1 MKCSYCVIMR
11 LVLILF
17 LVVASG
23 AGSSG
28 ANDLSQLRDAG
39 PGTFAD
45 ANTTLTAAAAAL
57 EGREESDETDAG
69 PAAALEGHEESDET
83 DDEREDD
90 RNRLFP
96 KMPKCESFDLR
107 CSILVFSVAL
117 GCFLVAV
124 ACTLCYAMHNKR
136 QQRQKLVPCDAY
148 CTCPAHANHSSHFA
162 TRLESA

>member
-1 MKCSYCVIMR
+1 MR
-11 LVLILF
+11 LVLNIF
-17 LVVASG
+17 LVLASR

-39 PGTFAD
+39 PGAFED
-45 ANTTLTAAAAAL
+45 DNTTLTAAAAAL
-57 EGREESDETDAG
+57 EGREESDETD
-69 PAAALEGHEESDET
+69 DET
-83 DDEREDD
+83 EED

-96 KMPKCESFDLR
+96 KLPSCERFDLP
-107 CSILVFSVAL
+107 CSILVFSCCLVL
-117 GCFLVAV
+117 FLFVV
-124 ACTLCYAMHNKR
+124 ACALCYAMHNKR